1 MRMKLGQLVNDLFL
15 KVIFVET
22 IVKGFFKLLEL
33 VECYKTQLLNNHLL
47 QLPFTVSFV
56 QFKR

>member
-15 KVIFVET
+15 KVIFIET

-33 VECYKTQLLNNHLL
+33 VECYKTCYSCPLR
-47 QLPFTVSFV
+47 FV
-56 QFKR
+56 LCNSSGENVNI